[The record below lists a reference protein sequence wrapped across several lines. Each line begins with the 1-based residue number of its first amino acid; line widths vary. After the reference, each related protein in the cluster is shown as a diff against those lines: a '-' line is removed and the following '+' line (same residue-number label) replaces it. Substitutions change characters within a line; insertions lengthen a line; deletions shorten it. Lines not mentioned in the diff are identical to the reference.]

1 MSQWWYNLLI
11 HQLKWCLPDDK
22 SSNLWSHV
30 CSLLRLTWSLRAK
43 SMSSSTC
50 QDPPVKVKYI
60 QILGASW
67 LNILKIS
74 KRRKAILR
82 QCVFSLLEQLLLW
95 KVLFFFTL
103 DFCFLIH
110 LHKTNRFGTSFVSLA
125 GTCVCVSAGESG
137 SYLQGNPTLLNSESV
152 CGCRKCED
160 HSVWA
165 TWRAPTQY
173 CSSRLQTGTHRLPVH
188 WSKSNEPPH
197 ISFRISNAHVSAHL
211 GFLQKLNIFSHKI
224 KKHSLHSQNFKKKWA
239 ICVKMCLTMEFS
251 HQNFYLPN
259 IETLTPLYWPYARYN
274 NWATIITLSNCLT
287 RYSFILNL
295 HTLCVSVLALN
306 IRVWPSS
313 SIYKAP
319 QLTQ

>member
-1 MSQWWYNLLI
+1 MRLFFI
-11 HQLKWCLPDDK
+11 GAAFALKG
-22 SSNLWSHV
+22 SV
-30 CSLLRLTWSLRAK
+30 
-43 SMSSSTC
+43 
-50 QDPPVKVKYI
+50 
-60 QILGASW
+60 
-67 LNILKIS
+67 
-74 KRRKAILR
+74 
-82 QCVFSLLEQLLLW
+82 
-95 KVLFFFTL
+95 FFTL

-224 KKHSLHSQNFKKKWA
+224 KKHSLHSQNLKKKVSDLCKDVFENGVFTSKLLSSKHW
-239 ICVKMCLTMEFS
+239 
-251 HQNFYLPN
+251 N
-259 IETLTPLYWPYARYN
+259 IDT
-274 NWATIITLSNCLT
+274 
-287 RYSFILNL
+287 
-295 HTLCVSVLALN
+295 SVLTICTL
-306 IRVWPSS
+306 
-313 SIYKAP
+313 
-319 QLTQ
+319 Q